1 LTGKSITNNWGNL
14 LDVGWGDDR
23 RSLLGLGD
31 WLAKFEGG
39 RSSWTDNDAVLNV
52 VEFLAESW
60 ATDLDTSVLNSGLG
74 NIDQLLGDSLGN
86 GKLGDWNVSDSGN
99 AGQNLVVGVPN
110 VFLDWS
116 VTDWGSILEWSW
128 SSVLDWGWGSILDWG
143 WSNWGSGYWSSDWLG
158 NTDRD
163 SRGDSSSSK
172 GNSSRVSV
180 RVGDDSTRVGTSHG
194 HKAAQN
200 N

>member
-1 LTGKSITNNWGNL
+1 M
-14 LDVGWGDDR
+14 
-23 RSLLGLGD
+23 GLGD

-110 VFLDWS
+110 LIFYELKKY
-116 VTDWGSILEWSW
+116 GSLSMCP
-128 SSVLDWGWGSILDWG
+128 
-143 WSNWGSGYWSSDWLG
+143 Y
-158 NTDRD
+158 
-163 SRGDSSSSK
+163 
-172 GNSSRVSV
+172 
-180 RVGDDSTRVGTSHG
+180 
-194 HKAAQN
+194 HKYLIYL
-200 N
+200 